1 MKENAVEV
9 FFAGAVS
16 SIILLTFALWLADAS
31 PAQVEKN
38 YKNKAI
44 SLGYATNVIV
54 LKKDAEYGLE
64 FRWIT
69 NR

>member
-1 MKENAVEV
+1 MNDH
-9 FFAGAVS
+9 FDSFCAGAVTS
-16 SIILLTFALWLADAS
+16 LVLLMAVLYFTNSS
-31 PAQVEKN
+31 PAHVEKS

-54 LKKDAEYGLE
+54 LDKNGEYGLE

-69 NR
+69 NK